1 VLLCRIVG
9 NPKGDLAMRQL
20 RGNERMGRRV
30 AGTLDGN
37 LTVKEAI
44 AIRADEARP
53 AAYGADRAEQASV
66 VPLTPRPAAG
76 VPSAGEAA

>member
-1 VLLCRIVG
+1 
-9 NPKGDLAMRQL
+9 MRQL

-53 AAYGADRAEQASV
+53 AATGDRHDPSV

-76 VPSAGEAA
+76 VPSAREAA